1 MEKVGEV
8 EMSKIENYFYNGQ
21 FLACYEAARKN
32 EEEQEDTIA
41 QRLLQLFEQYEYDKF
56 PATGKKVPQS
66 VERSNESYEEF
77 DEVEEIRSIKEE
89 EAFSLRIKQLEKDAI
104 EADDERK
111 AQSFFVQGQLFLM
124 AHHYDESI
132 HCFLQAVKH
141 NPNKA
146 VFYGIAGQTMN
157 RFNWSPFE
165 AMIYIERAIE
175 LDAENARWYW
185 NKALILTQLYKDLQ
199 QESFLEG
206 ALLALENAEKHCRAD
221 QKSLKN
227 GIDTTVENMKEY
239 LFN

>member
-1 MEKVGEV
+1 
-8 EMSKIENYFYNGQ
+8 MSKIENLFYNGQ
-21 FLACYEAARKN
+21 FLACYEAAKQN
-32 EEEQEDTIA
+32 KDVQEDKIA
-41 QRLLQLFEQYEYDKF
+41 ERLIQLFAQYEYDKF
-56 PATGKKVPQS
+56 PVVTKKVVQS
-66 VERSNESYEEF
+66 VERSNELYGEF

-89 EAFSLRIKQLEKDAI
+89 EPFSLRIKQLEKDAT
-104 EADDERK
+104 EAEEEQK

-124 AHHYDESI
+124 AHHYDESVHCLI
-132 HCFLQAVKH
+132 HAVKH

-175 LDAENARWYW
+175 LDPENARWYW

-199 QESFLEG
+199 QELFLEG
-206 ALLALENAEKHCRAD
+206 ALIALESATEYCRED

>member
-1 MEKVGEV
+1 
-8 EMSKIENYFYNGQ
+8 MSKIEKYFYNGQ
-21 FLACYEAARKN
+21 FLACYVAAKEN
-32 EEEQEDTIA
+32 EDEQESQIA
-41 QRLLQLFEQYEYDKF
+41 EQLLQLFAQYEYEKF
-56 PATGKKVPQS
+56 PNVVKQIAQS

-89 EAFSLRIKQLEKDAI
+89 EPFSLRIKQLEKDAT
-104 EADDERK
+104 EAEDERK

-124 AHHYDESI
+124 AHHYDESV
-132 HCFLQAVKH
+132 HCFIQAVKH

-175 LDAENARWYW
+175 LDPENARWYW

-199 QESFLEG
+199 KEPFLES
-206 ALLALENAEKHCRAD
+206 ALIALEKAEKYCRAD

-239 LFN
+239 LFD